1 MTTEQ
6 PTRQRQEAGPQPP
19 AALAAED
26 LCEIFH
32 ALSNP
37 ARLAIVRWLRD
48 PGSFPPQDRPAEEV
62 GVCLKHI
69 QARAGVSQSTAS
81 QYMSV
86 LQRAGLVTST
96 RIGQWTHYKRTDP
109 LLRRLGDGLATELC
123 EHPLLGEHQPLGAVG
138 QFTER

>member
-6 PTRQRQEAGPQPP
+6 PMRQRQEAVPQPP

-37 ARLAIVRWLRD
+37 ARLAIMRWLRD
-48 PGSFPPQDRPAEEV
+48 PGGFPSQDRPAEEA

-96 RIGQWTHYKRTDP
+96 RIGQWTHYKRNDA
-109 LLRRLGDGLATELC
+109 LLRRLGEQLATEL
-123 EHPLLGEHQPLGAVG
+123 
-138 QFTER
+138 

>member
-1 MTTEQ
+1 MATEQ
-6 PTRQRQEAGPQPP
+6 PMRQRQEAGPQPP

-37 ARLAIVRWLRD
+37 ARLAIMRWLRD

-96 RIGQWTHYKRTDP
+96 RIGQWTHYKRNDA
-109 LLRRLGDGLATELC
+109 LLRRLGEQLAAEL
-123 EHPLLGEHQPLGAVG
+123 
-138 QFTER
+138 

>member
-1 MTTEQ
+1 MTTKQ
-6 PTRQRQEAGPQPP
+6 STGQRQEAGPEPP
-19 AALAAED
+19 AAISAED

-37 ARLAIVRWLRD
+37 ARLAIMRWLRD
-48 PGSFPPQDRPAEEV
+48 PGGFPPQDRPAEEV

-96 RIGQWTHYKRTDP
+96 RIGQWTHYKRNDA
-109 LLRRLGDGLATELC
+109 LLRRLGEQLATEL
-123 EHPLLGEHQPLGAVG
+123 
-138 QFTER
+138 

>member
-1 MTTEQ
+1 MTTKQ
-6 PTRQRQEAGPQPP
+6 STGQRQEAGPEPQ
-19 AALAAED
+19 AAISAED
-26 LCEIFH
+26 LSEIFH

-48 PGSFPPQDRPAEEV
+48 PGGFPPQDRPAEEV

-96 RIGQWTHYKRTDP
+96 RIGQWTHYKRNDA
-109 LLRRLGDGLATELC
+109 LLRRLGEQLATEL
-123 EHPLLGEHQPLGAVG
+123 
-138 QFTER
+138 